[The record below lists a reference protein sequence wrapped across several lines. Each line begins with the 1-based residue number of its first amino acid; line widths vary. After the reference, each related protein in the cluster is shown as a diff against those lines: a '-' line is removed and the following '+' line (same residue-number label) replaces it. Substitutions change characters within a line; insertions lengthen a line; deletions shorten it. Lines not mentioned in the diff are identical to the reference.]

1 MTQTTEPLAGRGRVD
16 QAAPRSL
23 HAGRPVRYCVEHVF
37 VLSVEREVG
46 RTGECEVPLANGRDG
61 PDPPPQC
68 AMAGAPAPRP
78 GGCSAP
84 RWSIALGTGVFD
96 IAIYG
101 IYYASPSDFP
111 R

>member
-1 MTQTTEPLAGRGRVD
+1 MQGGRCGTVWSTCLCCR
-16 QAAPRSL
+16 
-23 HAGRPVRYCVEHVF
+23 
-37 VLSVEREVG
+37 LSVRWAYG
-46 RTGECEVPLANGRDG
+46 RTRECEVPLANGRDG